1 MNNSSGRWIIPG
13 GALVVALVL
22 LAHWLMRPDEVEDVP
37 RAVEATSP
45 VEPQAPAIAEAV
57 RANER
62 SGTPAFATFRGRV
75 INAITKQPVREFEV
89 QLQRTRSA
97 QEGDETPEI
106 RSFRS
111 GDGRFEWPN
120 LPAGEWTV
128 SASADGYE
136 RFNLADARLEVGTT
150 SEIVLALRHLPAI
163 RGRVY
168 DEDSGAPIGDARIAV
183 RMHRVGSDPVR
194 GATTANDGTFELEN
208 LAPGPVTVGVGAKH
222 YASRDIEVVV
232 GEDTPPLQIGLIP
245 GGTIAGRLVAPD
257 GSPAA
262 GNVSLFE
269 LDGHSGHLNSTG
281 PAGQFEYRHLAPG
294 RYRLKGHAR
303 GGRATRDITLARSE
317 RIEGLILTLT
327 AAHSIRGIV
336 TGLGR
341 EELSLVYISVMRDGE
356 ELHMEGELD
365 DSGTFAIHGVAPGRA
380 IVIAAADRRQ
390 VSETVEMPADSDLTV
405 NLDFPRG
412 ARLSGRITRSGEPL
426 RNVEVSP
433 LPPPGVRQAVSVHG
447 TSTSDDGAYTMENLP
462 LGTYVL
468 MINSFQSGLVKVAG
482 DTVFDFE
489 VPDGRLSGR
498 VLAAQGEPI
507 MDALA
512 FMWPDEREM
521 IHPFSGSSDQSGRF
535 SLEGLEPGG
544 FMLTIYKSGYEMF
557 RKHIS
562 FDPQTPELTVR
573 LRAEPG
579 VEVAAYEAVS
589 GNPVKSLVA
598 VEVIG
603 SGMGSVVRVELD
615 DDGRGYLPSALAGST
630 LKFMAPECK
639 PTVID
644 SWDGNSLDLR
654 LERASAR

>member
-1 MNNSSGRWIIPG
+1 MNTSSRRWIILG
-13 GALVVALVL
+13 GALVVGLVL
-22 LAHWLMRPDEVEDVP
+22 LGHWMMRPVEVADVP
-37 RAVEATSP
+37 RPAEATSP
-45 VEPQAPAIAEAV
+45 AESQAPATAETV
-57 RANER
+57 PANER
-62 SGTPAFATFRGRV
+62 SGKPAFATFRGRV
-75 INAITKQPVREFEV
+75 IDAVTDQPIREFEV
-89 QLQRTRSA
+89 QLQGARSGQA
-97 QEGDETPEI
+97 GDETPDT
-106 RSFRS
+106 RSVRS

-128 SASADGYE
+128 SASADGYQ
-136 RFNLADARLEVGTT
+136 RFKLADVRLEVGTT

-168 DEDSGAPIGDARIAV
+168 DEDSGAPIGDARVAV
-183 RMHRVGSDPVR
+183 RMHRVGTDSVR

-208 LAPGPVTVGVGAKH
+208 LAPGPMTVGVGAKH
-222 YASRDIEVVV
+222 YASRELEVEV
-232 GEDTPPLQIGLIP
+232 GEDTPPLQIGLMP
-245 GGTIAGRLVAPD
+245 GGAITGRLMAPD
-257 GSPAA
+257 GTTPAM
-262 GNVSLFE
+262 GTVSLFE
-269 LDGHSGHLNSTG
+269 LDGHSGHMTTSPG
-281 PAGQFEYRHLAPG
+281 GQFEYRHLAPG
-294 RYRLKGHAR
+294 RYRLNAR
-303 GGRATRDITLARSE
+303 AEGGRATRDITLARSE

-327 AAHSIRGIV
+327 AAHSIRGVV

-356 ELHMEGELD
+356 ELHMEVELD
-365 DSGTFAIHGVAPGRA
+365 DTGTFAIHGVAPGRVFVTA
-380 IVIAAADRRQ
+380 STERRQ
-390 VSETVEMPADSDLTV
+390 VTEPADSDLTV

-433 LPPPGVRQAVSVHG
+433 LPPPGVRQAVSVQG

-468 MINSFQSGLVKVAG
+468 MINSFQSGLVKVSG

-498 VLAAQGEPI
+498 VLAAQGEPV
-507 MDALA
+507 MGALA
-512 FMWPDEREM
+512 FMWPDGHEM
-521 IHPFSGSSDQSGRF
+521 IHPFNGSSDQSGRF
-535 SLEGLEPGG
+535 TLEGLEPGE
-544 FMLTIYKSGYEMF
+544 FVLTIYKSGYEMF

-573 LRAEPG
+573 LREERG
-579 VEVAAYEAVS
+579 VEVAAHEAVS

-630 LKFMAPECK
+630 LKFVAPDCI
-639 PTVID
+639 PTDVEG
-644 SWDGNSLDLR
+644 WDGNSLDLR

>member
-1 MNNSSGRWIIPG
+1 
-13 GALVVALVL
+13 
-22 LAHWLMRPDEVEDVP
+22 
-37 RAVEATSP
+37 
-45 VEPQAPAIAEAV
+45 
-57 RANER
+57 
-62 SGTPAFATFRGRV
+62 
-75 INAITKQPVREFEV
+75 
-89 QLQRTRSA
+89 
-97 QEGDETPEI
+97 
-106 RSFRS
+106 
-111 GDGRFEWPN
+111 
-120 LPAGEWTV
+120 
-128 SASADGYE
+128 
-136 RFNLADARLEVGTT
+136 
-150 SEIVLALRHLPAI
+150 
-163 RGRVY
+163 
-168 DEDSGAPIGDARIAV
+168 
-183 RMHRVGSDPVR
+183 
-194 GATTANDGTFELEN
+194 
-208 LAPGPVTVGVGAKH
+208 
-222 YASRDIEVVV
+222 
-232 GEDTPPLQIGLIP
+232 
-245 GGTIAGRLVAPD
+245 
-257 GSPAA
+257 
-262 GNVSLFE
+262 LFE
-269 LDGHSGHLNSTG
+269 LDGHSGHMTTSPG
-281 PAGQFEYRHLAPG
+281 GQFEYRRLAPG
-294 RYRLKGHAR
+294 RYRLNAR
-303 GGRATRDITLARSE
+303 AEGGRATRDITLARGQ

-327 AAHSIRGIV
+327 AAHSIRGAV
-336 TGLGR
+336 TGLRR
-341 EELSLVYISVMRDGE
+341 EELRLVSISLMRDEDERDLLQGE
-356 ELHMEGELD
+356 VD
-365 DSGTFAIHGVAPGRA
+365 DSGAFAIHGVAPGRVVVMA
-380 IVIAAADRRQ
+380 TTESRHVT
-390 VSETVEMPADSDLTV
+390 ETVEMPADSDLTV

-573 LRAEPG
+573 LRAERG